1 MLHCTRRVQIE
12 ECSVINAPF
21 IVFPAVST
29 KSKRIHNCGLETT
42 TPFSYAISAHSIDRI
57 GNELALEIV
66 FQIMIHGEKYLV
78 QKGLILVGSFFPTMI
93 FFVSKTI

>member
-1 MLHCTRRVQIE
+1 MLHCSRRVQIE

-21 IVFPAVST
+21 IEFPAVST

-42 TPFSYAISAHSIDRI
+42 PFSYAISAHSIDRI
-57 GNELALEIV
+57 WNELALEIM
-66 FQIMIHGEKYLV
+66 FQIMIHGEKYLL

-93 FFVSKTI
+93 FFVSKTM